1 MRKYL
6 LLPVLAFA
14 ACDYAAVESA
24 DTETT
29 QVSLQQRSEQA
40 SQISAPLAIEHE
52 YLARLLQISPDI
64 YSGAQPKT
72 DDAFRS
78 LKELGIKTIVSV
90 DAARPNEE
98 AALAE
103 GMRYIHIPIGYDAI
117 PEAASL
123 AYAQL
128 MREVE
133 LPVFIHCHHGRQ
145 RGPAASAIALR
156 ASTGCSSEAALAV
169 LHAAG
174 TSKKYEGLW
183 RDVEAWT
190 PSALDAEPVVLSA
203 LHELPA
209 FTVKM
214 AGIDRTWDT
223 IKQLREEDWESV
235 SLVPQTQL
243 LLQQL
248 QDCAGLNPAEH
259 IEDQELHRGLDDVVS
274 FAERMQVAAEALDK
288 DLLEESYRDLRASC
302 NDCHADY
309 RNH

>member
-6 LLPVLAFA
+6 LLPVLALA

-29 QVSLQQRSEQA
+29 QVSLEQP
-40 SQISAPLAIEHE
+40 SVQSFAPLPMEHE
-52 YLARLLQISPDI
+52 HLARLLQISPDI

-103 GMRYIHIPIGYDAI
+103 GLRYIHIPIGYDAI

-190 PSALDAEPVVLSA
+190 PSVIDAEPVVLSA

-214 AGIDRTWDT
+214 AGIDRTWDS

-248 QDCAGLNPAEH
+248 QDCAGQIPAEH
-259 IEDQELHRGLDDVVS
+259 IQDLKLHRGLEDVVS
-274 FAERMQVAAEALDK
+274 FAEGLQRAAEALDK
-288 DLLEESYRDLRASC
+288 DSLEESYSDLRASC